1 MFYNATLKYKYDKS
15 SDTQRL
21 TYSDT
26 SQVVKITFSFALT
39 KNIDDVI
46 MGVTLTEITLT
57 RDVKI
62 YALRSYHK

>member
-21 TYSDT
+21 TYSDA
-26 SQVVKITFSFALT
+26 SPVGKITFTFALT

-46 MGVTLTEITLT
+46 MGVTQYNVQLL
-57 RDVKI
+57 
-62 YALRSYHK
+62 